1 MVLINKKNNSIRRC
15 GHQSPVWL
23 LVLLVF
29 STAPQAQILIE
40 GTAAAADLNTLRN
53 EVQILSTISQGV
65 QLSVAECEL
74 SDSCAA
80 SVNGEELDQL
90 INTINLRINN
100 LSVRYTDTREPGL
113 EDILIGYVDVRED
126 YNALRDKLDVL
137 PQFFGRTVGD
147 DLGADAF
154 IESGGVVSEEI
165 LELYEDVDEELTD
178 DAFVTGEDAS
188 PQGP

>member
-1 MVLINKKNNSIRRC
+1 MVLINKKNNPTRR
-15 GHQSPVWL
+15 GGLPGSAGL
-23 LVLLVF
+23 LLLLIY
-29 STAPQAQILIE
+29 STAPHAQILIE

-53 EVQILSTISQGV
+53 EVQILSTIQQGV

-90 INTINLRINN
+90 IDTINLRINN
-100 LSVRYTDTREPGL
+100 LSVRYTDSREPGL
-113 EDILIGYVDVRED
+113 EDILIGYVDVRDD

-154 IESGGVVSEEI
+154 IKSGGVVPEQI

-178 DAFVTGEDAS
+178 DVFVTGEGTS
-188 PQGP
+188 PQDP